1 LFEFATTAR
10 ILFGEGVVAQLPD
23 VVQRFG
29 RRVLVVVGASLE
41 RSAAAVDELERHG
54 CEVAWTRVCRE
65 PTVEDIEQ
73 ALAAAR
79 NHRADVV
86 LAIGGGSVLD
96 TAKAVAAVATNPGNL
111 FDYLEV
117 VGLGKPLSLA
127 GLPCIAVPTT
137 AGTGAEVTRNA
148 VIGVPSHAT
157 KVSLRGE
164 NLLPRVALLDPCLSI
179 SAPADVTAAT
189 GFDAL
194 TQVIE
199 PYVSNRCNPMTDAL
213 ATAGISL
220 AAKSLRRAFY
230 DGCDIAARSEMVLV
244 SLWGG
249 MCLANARLGAV
260 HGLAGPIGGMF
271 HAHHGA
277 ICAALLGP
285 VMRANVEACKRRA
298 PESAT
303 LARYAEIARL
313 VTGNPRATTED
324 GITWIEQLTRELGI
338 VGLGRLGVTSDRF
351 GEIVERAARASSMQ
365 GNPVRLDPAEMTA
378 VLENAI

>member
-10 ILFGEGVVAQLPD
+10 ILFGEGVIEQLPD
-23 VVQRFG
+23 VVLRFG
-29 RRVLVVVGASLE
+29 KRVLVVAGAS
-41 RSAAAVDELERHG
+41 RARATSAVDGLERHG
-54 CEVAWTRVCRE
+54 CDVAWTHVSGE
-65 PTVEDIEQ
+65 PTVEDIGQ
-73 ALAAAR
+73 GLAAAR
-79 NHRADVV
+79 NHSADVV

-111 FDYLEV
+111 LDYLEI
-117 VGLGKPLSLA
+117 VGGGKALPRA

-164 NLLPRVALLDPCLSI
+164 TLLPRVALLDPRLSV
-179 SAPADVTAAT
+179 SVPASITAAS
-189 GFDAL
+189 GLDAL

-199 PYVSNRCNPMTDAL
+199 PYVSNRSNPMTDAL

-220 AAKSLRRAFY
+220 AANALRRAFH
-230 DGCDIAARSEMVLV
+230 DGCDIAARSDMVLV

-271 HAHHGA
+271 HAPHGA

-285 VMRANVEACKRRA
+285 VMRANVEVCQRKAA
-298 PESAT
+298 ESAT
-303 LARYAEIARL
+303 LGRYAEIARL
-313 VTGNPRATTED
+313 VTGNALATIEE
-324 GITWIEQLTRELGI
+324 GIAWIEQLTRELGI
-338 VGLGRLGVTSDRF
+338 VGLGQLGVTPDKF
-351 GEIVERAARASSMQ
+351 GEIVERAERASSMQ
-365 GNPVRLDPAEMTA
+365 GNPVRLGPVDITA
-378 VLENAI
+378 VLEAAL